1 MRLKL
6 KLPRNE
12 NEAREAGPIETQIA
26 RERALEREREKVT
39 IMRAATQERAPIR
52 HHKLR
57 VGRKQWMGASGVS
70 GVPIVWEPMRLRLR
84 LLSQEFRKK
93 IYALTRRFLPLGR
106 W

>member
-1 MRLKL
+1 
-6 KLPRNE
+6 
-12 NEAREAGPIETQIA
+12 
-26 RERALEREREKVT
+26 
-39 IMRAATQERAPIR
+39 
-52 HHKLR
+52 
-57 VGRKQWMGASGVS
+57 MGASGVS